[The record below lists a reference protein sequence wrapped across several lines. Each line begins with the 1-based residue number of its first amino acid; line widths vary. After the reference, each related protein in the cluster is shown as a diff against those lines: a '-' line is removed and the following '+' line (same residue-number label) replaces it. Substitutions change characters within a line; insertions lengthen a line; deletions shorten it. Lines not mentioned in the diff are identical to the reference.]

1 MTAIERPVKPES
13 MREDDLVSAIA
24 ALLHGTA
31 GTTIRLG
38 IGDDAAV
45 WQPSRSHRSVITTDI
60 AVEGVHFAS
69 QLMPLADA
77 GWRSLIANASD
88 VAAMGAR
95 PVLATVALG
104 LPPHAVA
111 DDVLELYAGVA
122 EAARATRLSIV
133 GGDLSRSAVWTIAIT
148 AVGEVR
154 ASNLKTRGG
163 GRPACVLCA
172 TGTLG
177 ASRAGF
183 DVARH
188 RAKID
193 EDLSEHAL
201 AAFRRPGA
209 RTAEGR
215 FLGADRAVV
224 AMMDCSDG
232 VSTDIA
238 RLAQASGCGAR
249 IDDVPVDPAAAA
261 VAAQLG
267 MDPQRYALA
276 GGEEFEL
283 LVAVRKRDFERL
295 AHRFAAR
302 FRKPLYRIG
311 VLVEGAGVEFA
322 GSPLL
327 PSGWDH
333 LAGFG

>member
-1 MTAIERPVKPES
+1 MTATQRPVEPES
-13 MREDDLVSAIA
+13 VREDDVVSAIA
-24 ALLHGTA
+24 ALLRGTA
-31 GTTIRLG
+31 GTNIRLG
-38 IGDDAAV
+38 IGDDAAA

-77 GWRSLIANASD
+77 GWRSMIANASD
-88 VAAMGAR
+88 IAAMGAR

-104 LPPHAVA
+104 IPPRASVEN
-111 DDVLELYAGVA
+111 VLELYAGVA
-122 EAARATRLSIV
+122 EAARVTHLSIV
-133 GGDLSRSAVWTIAIT
+133 GGDLSRSPVWTIAIT

-154 ASNLKTRGG
+154 ASNLKTRAGG
-163 GRPACVLCA
+163 HPGCVLCA

-183 DVARH
+183 DVARQ

-193 EDLSEHAL
+193 EKQAERAL
-201 AAFRRPGA
+201 AAFRRPAA
-209 RTAEGR
+209 RMAEGR
-215 FLGADRAVV
+215 FLGADRAVS

-232 VSTDIA
+232 LSTDIA
-238 RLAQASGCGAR
+238 RLARASGCGAR

-283 LVAVRKRDFERL
+283 LVAVRKRDFGRL
-295 AHRFAAR
+295 AYRFAAR
-302 FRKPLYRIG
+302 FGGPLYRIG
-311 VLVEGAGVEFA
+311 ALVQGSGVDFA
-322 GSPLL
+322 GSPLS

-333 LAGFG
+333 LAGVG